1 MSSFNSCV
9 WKINEFYTLKLKK
22 KIIIIKKKFE
32 VIVIFN
38 EEFLF
43 LLICYEIIVNIAFL
57 FYLLLN
63 IWDLNNTHVST
74 RISLWV
80 KI

>member
-1 MSSFNSCV
+1 M

-22 KIIIIKKKFE
+22 IIIIIKKKFE